1 MSATSRIESL
11 KKQIVNLGPVLPGS
25 ISLQWNVCGKAG
37 CRCKDRKEPHKHGPY
52 YQLSFT
58 VGGKSSSMFL
68 HREDLVPAR
77 QAVARYRVLRQLCAK
92 LAAAYVAEARRLG
105 LAELCQQEAP
115 HG

>member
-11 KKQIVNLGPVLPGS
+11 KKQIVDLGPVLPGS
-25 ISLQWNVCGKAG
+25 ISQQWNVCGKAG
-37 CRCKDRKEPHKHGPY
+37 CRCKDPKQPRKHGPY

-68 HREDLVPAR
+68 HKEDLRLAR
-77 QAVARYRVLRQLCAK
+77 QAITRYRTLRQLCTG
-92 LAAAYVAEARRLG
+92 LAAAYVTEARRVG
-105 LAELCQQEAP
+105 VVELCQQEAP

>member
-1 MSATSRIESL
+1 MSELDRIESI
-11 KKQIVNLGPVLPGS
+11 KKQIVDLGPVVPGS
-25 ISLQWNVCGKAG
+25 ISQQWNVCGKAG
-37 CRCKDRKEPHKHGPY
+37 CRCKDPKKPRKHGPY

-68 HREDLVPAR
+68 HKEDLLPAR
-77 QAVARYRVLRQLCAK
+77 RAIARYRTLRQLCAK
-92 LAAAYVAEARRLG
+92 LAAAYVTEARRVG